1 MLNYILEY
9 NVRDCRSM
17 VPYLMKQP
25 DAVVTGQLPFAKAFD
40 LLTKNGVEVR
50 QSDEFEGY
58 PLTSDDI
65 YFFAGKVLDEPAEPK
80 PKTRR
85 KTTKG

>member
-1 MLNYILEY
+1 MINYILDY

-40 LLTKNGVEVR
+40 LLTHGGAEVR

-58 PLTSDDI
+58 PLTSDGV
-65 YFFAGKVLDEPAEPK
+65 YFFAGKVLDAPAEPK

-85 KTTKG
+85 KSTKE